1 MRSRTAARE
10 RSLAGTLSPWIA
22 GASLLALLA
31 AVGGLVAPAPAF
43 GQSLDYQPP
52 RPDADGDYGAN
63 LEPFE
68 VDGPLMAVVSLGS
81 QQIRVFDRNGMVA
94 KSKVSTGR
102 KGHDTPEGIFSIIER
117 KVEHRSNLYDDAE
130 MPFMQRLTWSGIA
143 LHQGALPGYRA
154 SHGCIRLPDGFAEQL
169 FRTTR
174 IATRVVI
181 VPHDATPQPIAHSV
195 LPQPGDPPA
204 IPAPRPAEPDIAAQS
219 APTQHAETITVVAT
233 AEDAI
238 GVRDT
243 APFVAPVKPQ
253 PSLSELRARR
263 IAVEKRL
270 AAATKAVNQAKA
282 PVRPRLIE
290 QGRTEK
296 ALRQAIALANR
307 AEGRAEV
314 MAKAP
319 FEATTDAAWDGA
331 VTDHIEALVE
341 LVAAQAREGWAR
353 ELAARNAAAAMAAQD
368 QVRKLDAERQV
379 ILNQYRSIARRLSPV
394 TIFVSRDA
402 GRVYVHQAF
411 HPVMEL
417 PIEIRESDRRIG
429 THIFTAHQ
437 IDDRDDALRWV
448 GLTLEAADGRSPP
461 AAERGKPKPRR
472 SSESGEVRSSGDS
485 LRSARAALDR
495 VELPPAVLARIMPT
509 LQPGSTV
516 IISDLGKSIESGP
529 GTDIVVQTRGEAE
542 AARSI
547 ANFAARKRAESFGYS
562 ETSYKPRRRDWER
575 W

>member
-1 MRSRTAARE
+1 VRSKTAVLR
-10 RSLAGTLSPWIA
+10 RSLMGSFSPWIA
-22 GASLLALLA
+22 GASLVALLA
-31 AVGGLVAPAPAF
+31 AVGGLVAPAPAIA
-43 GQSLDYQPP
+43 QSLDYQPP

-68 VDGPLMAVVSLGS
+68 ADGPLMAVVSLGS

-181 VPHDATPQPIAHSV
+181 VPHDATPQPISHPV

-204 IPAPRPAEPDIAAQS
+204 IPAPQPAEPEMAAPSASIQQAGAIA
-219 APTQHAETITVVAT
+219 VVAT
-233 AEDAI
+233 AEDANM
-238 GVRDT
+238 VRDAAASI
-243 APFVAPVKPQ
+243 APTKPQ
-253 PSLSELRARR
+253 PSLAELRARR
-263 IAVEKRL
+263 IVVEKRL
-270 AAATKAVNQAKA
+270 AVATKAVNQAKA

-307 AEGRAEV
+307 AEGRAKV

-319 FEATTDAAWDGA
+319 FETTTDAAWDDA
-331 VTDHIEALVE
+331 VTDHVEALVE
-341 LVAAQAREGWAR
+341 LIAAQAREGWAR
-353 ELAARNAAAAMAAQD
+353 ELAARSAAAAMAAQD
-368 QVRKLDAERQV
+368 AVRKLDAERQV

-417 PIEIRESDRRIG
+417 PIEIREPDRRIG

-448 GLTLEAADGRSPP
+448 GMTLETADGRSPAP
-461 AAERGKPKPRR
+461 AERARPKSRR
-472 SSESGEVRSSGDS
+472 KGEAEEARSSGEG

-516 IISDLGKSIESGP
+516 IISDLGKSIETGP

-547 ANFAARKRAESFGYS
+547 ANFTARKRAESVGFS
-562 ETSYKPRRRDWER
+562 ATSYKPRRRDWER

>member
-1 MRSRTAARE
+1 VRSRTAARQ
-10 RSLAGTLSPWIA
+10 RSLVGSLGPWIA
-22 GASLLALLA
+22 GASLTALLA
-31 AVGGLVAPAPAF
+31 AVGGLVAPPPAF
-43 GQSLDYQPP
+43 SQSLEYQPP

-68 VDGPLMAVVSLGS
+68 ADGPLMAVVSLGS
-81 QQIRVFDRNGMVA
+81 QQIRVFDRNGLVA
-94 KSKVSTGR
+94 NSKVSTGR

-154 SHGCIRLPDGFAEQL
+154 SHGCIRLPEGFAEQL

-181 VPHDATPQPIAHSV
+181 VPHDATPQSIAHPV

-204 IPAPRPAEPDIAAQS
+204 IPAPQPAEPDMAVPSASTRQS
-219 APTQHAETITVVAT
+219 GAITMVAT
-233 AEDAI
+233 AEDANI
-238 GVRDT
+238 VRDAAT
-243 APFVAPVKPQ
+243 SVEPAKPQ
-253 PSLSELRARR
+253 PGLAELRARR

-270 AAATKAVNQAKA
+270 AAATTAVNQAKV

-290 QGRTEK
+290 QGKTEK

-314 MAKAP
+314 MGKAP
-319 FEATTDAAWDGA
+319 FETAIDADRDGA

-341 LVAAQAREGWAR
+341 LVAARAREGWAR
-353 ELAARNAAAAMAAQD
+353 ELAARSAAATMSAQD
-368 QVRKLDAERQV
+368 EVRKLDAERQV

-402 GRVYVHQAF
+402 GRVYVHRAF
-411 HPVMEL
+411 HPVMDL
-417 PIEIRESDRRIG
+417 PIEIRDSDRRIG

-448 GLTLEAADGRSPP
+448 GLTLETADGRSPP
-461 AAERGKPKPRR
+461 TAERAKPKSRR
-472 SSESGEVRSSGDS
+472 AGESGEVRSSGDS

-495 VELPPAVLARIMPT
+495 VELPPAILARIMPT

-547 ANFAARKRAESFGYS
+547 ANFAARKRAESFRYS